1 MKNKI
6 ILGCLA
12 AATCEILF
20 GLSFIFTKSITAQV
34 SDLALISWRFVTA
47 FLFINLYF
55 PISRRRITIN
65 GRNLKPLTRI
75 AILNPIIY
83 FICETIGIRMTTASE
98 SGAFLACIPV
108 VALIMSSLILKEW
121 PSRWQVVGVITT
133 LIGIIIAVFAAG
145 GSTHFSLV
153 GYLILGLAVVSY
165 ALYCVDVERASQ
177 FSSLEITYFMLAS
190 GCLTFG
196 LFALSQGFL
205 AGDLKELLLL
215 PVTNPKFTITIL
227 YQGLGCS
234 VLGYLLSNFAIATIG
249 VNRTAS
255 FIGIS
260 TIISILAA
268 VVVLG
273 EPFSHLQIFA
283 GILVVLGVYVAN
295 KN

>member
-1 MKNKI
+1 
-6 ILGCLA
+6 
-12 AATCEILF
+12 
-20 GLSFIFTKSITAQV
+20 
-34 SDLALISWRFVTA
+34 
-47 FLFINLYF
+47 
-55 PISRRRITIN
+55 
-65 GRNLKPLTRI
+65 
-75 AILNPIIY
+75 
-83 FICETIGIRMTTASE
+83 
-98 SGAFLACIPV
+98 
-108 VALIMSSLILKEW
+108 MSSLILKEW

-215 PVTNPKFTITIL
+215 PVSNPKFTITIL
-227 YQGLGCS
+227 YQG
-234 VLGYLLSNFAIATIG
+234 FAIANIG

-273 EPFSHLQIFA
+273 EPFSQLQIFA

-295 KN
+295 KT

>member
-12 AATCEILF
+12 AASCEILF

-47 FLFINLYF
+47 FFFVNLYLLL
-55 PISRRRITIN
+55 RRHRIAIN
-65 GRNLKPLTRI
+65 GRNLKSLTRI

-145 GSTHFSLV
+145 VSTNFSLI

-165 ALYCVDVERASQ
+165 ALYCVDVEKASQ
-177 FSSLEITYFMLAS
+177 FTSFEITYFMLAS

-196 LFALSQGFL
+196 LFALSHSFL
-205 AGDLKELLLL
+205 AGNLKELLML
-215 PVTNPKFTITIL
+215 PWINPKFAITIL

-234 VLGYLLSNFAIATIG
+234 VIGYILSNFAIATIG

-268 VVVLG
+268 VVFLG
-273 EPFSHLQIFA
+273 EPFSQLQILA

>member
-55 PISRRRITIN
+55 LFSRRRLKIN

-133 LIGIIIAVFAAG
+133 LVGIIMAVFAVG

-177 FSSLEITYFMLAS
+177 FSSLEIYLFYACQWLPDIRTLCTQPRLSSRRFERALAPPSEQSKIHYHHSLSRLGMQCS
-190 GCLTFG
+190 GLSAFQILPSQISGSTEQHPLLGF
-196 LFALSQGFL
+196 LLLSQF
-205 AGDLKELLLL
+205 
-215 PVTNPKFTITIL
+215 
-227 YQGLGCS
+227 
-234 VLGYLLSNFAIATIG
+234 
-249 VNRTAS
+249 
-255 FIGIS
+255 
-260 TIISILAA
+260 
-268 VVVLG
+268 
-273 EPFSHLQIFA
+273 
-283 GILVVLGVYVAN
+283 
-295 KN
+295 

>member
-55 PISRRRITIN
+55 LISRRRININ

-108 VALIMSSLILKEW
+108 VALIMSSL
-121 PSRWQVVGVITT
+121 
-133 LIGIIIAVFAAG
+133 
-145 GSTHFSLV
+145 
-153 GYLILGLAVVSY
+153 VVSY

-215 PVTNPKFTITIL
+215 PVSNPKFTITIL

-234 VLGYLLSNFAIATIG
+234 VLGYLLSNFAIANIG

-273 EPFSHLQIFA
+273 EPFSQLQIFA

-295 KN
+295 KT

>member
-1 MKNKI
+1 
-6 ILGCLA
+6 
-12 AATCEILF
+12 
-20 GLSFIFTKSITAQV
+20 
-34 SDLALISWRFVTA
+34 
-47 FLFINLYF
+47 
-55 PISRRRITIN
+55 
-65 GRNLKPLTRI
+65 
-75 AILNPIIY
+75 
-83 FICETIGIRMTTASE
+83 MTTASE

-133 LIGIIIAVFAAG
+133 LVGIIMAVFAAG

-234 VLGYLLSNFAIATIG
+234 VLGYLLSNFAIANIG

-273 EPFSHLQIFA
+273 EPFSYLQILA

-295 KN
+295 KT

>member
-55 PISRRRITIN
+55 LFSRRRLKIN

-153 GYLILGLAVVSY
+153 GY
-165 ALYCVDVERASQ
+165 
-177 FSSLEITYFMLAS
+177 
-190 GCLTFG
+190 
-196 LFALSQGFL
+196 
-205 AGDLKELLLL
+205 
-215 PVTNPKFTITIL
+215 
-227 YQGLGCS
+227 
-234 VLGYLLSNFAIATIG
+234 
-249 VNRTAS
+249 
-255 FIGIS
+255 
-260 TIISILAA
+260 
-268 VVVLG
+268 
-273 EPFSHLQIFA
+273 
-283 GILVVLGVYVAN
+283 
-295 KN
+295 

>member
-1 MKNKI
+1 M
-6 ILGCLA
+6 C
-12 AATCEILF
+12 
-20 GLSFIFTKSITAQV
+20 S
-34 SDLALISWRFVTA
+34 SDL
-47 FLFINLYF
+47 
-55 PISRRRITIN
+55 
-65 GRNLKPLTRI
+65 
-75 AILNPIIY
+75 
-83 FICETIGIRMTTASE
+83 CETIGIRMTTASE

-133 LIGIIIAVFAAG
+133 LVGIIMAVFAAG

-215 PVTNPKFTITIL
+215 PVTNPN
-227 YQGLGCS
+227 S
-234 VLGYLLSNFAIATIG
+234 LSP
-249 VNRTAS
+249 S
-255 FIGIS
+255 FIKAWDAVFWAICYQILPSQIS
-260 TIISILAA
+260 ELTEQHPLLEFRQLSQ
-268 VVVLG
+268 
-273 EPFSHLQIFA
+273 F
-283 GILVVLGVYVAN
+283 
-295 KN
+295 

>member
-47 FLFINLYF
+47 FLFISLYF
-55 PISRRRITIN
+55 LISRRRITIN

-108 VALIMSSLILKEW
+108 VALIM
-121 PSRWQVVGVITT
+121 
-133 LIGIIIAVFAAG
+133 AVFAAG

-227 YQGLGCS
+227 YQGVGCS
-234 VLGYLLSNFAIATIG
+234 VLGYLLSNFAIANIG

-273 EPFSHLQIFA
+273 EPFSYLQIFA

-295 KN
+295 KT

>member
-55 PISRRRITIN
+55 LFSRRRLKIN

-190 GCLTFG
+190 GC
-196 LFALSQGFL
+196 
-205 AGDLKELLLL
+205 
-215 PVTNPKFTITIL
+215 TITIL

-234 VLGYLLSNFAIATIG
+234 VLGYLLSNFAIANIG

-273 EPFSHLQIFA
+273 EPFSQLQIFA

-295 KN
+295 KT

>member
-1 MKNKI
+1 
-6 ILGCLA
+6 
-12 AATCEILF
+12 
-20 GLSFIFTKSITAQV
+20 
-34 SDLALISWRFVTA
+34 
-47 FLFINLYF
+47 
-55 PISRRRITIN
+55 
-65 GRNLKPLTRI
+65 
-75 AILNPIIY
+75 
-83 FICETIGIRMTTASE
+83 MTTASE

-215 PVTNPKFTITIL
+215 PVSNPKISLSLFL

-234 VLGYLLSNFAIATIG
+234 VLGYLLSNFAIANIG

-273 EPFSHLQIFA
+273 EPFSATTNFCRHFSRPGRLCSQ
-283 GILVVLGVYVAN
+283 
-295 KN
+295 

>member
-6 ILGCLA
+6 VLGCFA

-55 PISRRRITIN
+55 LVSRRRININ
-65 GRNLKPLTRI
+65 GRNLKPLT
-75 AILNPIIY
+75 
-83 FICETIGIRMTTASE
+83 RMTTASE

-196 LFALSQGFL
+196 LFALSQSFL

-215 PVTNPKFTITIL
+215 PVSNPKFTITIL

-234 VLGYLLSNFAIATIG
+234 VLGYLLSNFAIANIG

-273 EPFSHLQIFA
+273 EPFSQLQIFA

-295 KN
+295 KT

>member
-1 MKNKI
+1 
-6 ILGCLA
+6 
-12 AATCEILF
+12 
-20 GLSFIFTKSITAQV
+20 
-34 SDLALISWRFVTA
+34 
-47 FLFINLYF
+47 
-55 PISRRRITIN
+55 
-65 GRNLKPLTRI
+65 
-75 AILNPIIY
+75 
-83 FICETIGIRMTTASE
+83 MTTASE

-215 PVTNPKFTITIL
+215 PVSNPKFTITIL

-234 VLGYLLSNFAIATIG
+234 VLGYLLSNFA
-249 VNRTAS
+249 N
-255 FIGIS
+255 
-260 TIISILAA
+260 SILYWDFDHYLNSSCCCRLRRTLLAA
-268 VVVLG
+268 TNFCRHFSRLG
-273 EPFSHLQIFA
+273 RLCGQ
-283 GILVVLGVYVAN
+283 
-295 KN
+295 

>member
-55 PISRRRITIN
+55 LISRRRININ

-108 VALIMSSLILKEW
+108 VALIMSSLIRCHHH
-121 PSRWQVVGVITT
+121 PRRY
-133 LIGIIIAVFAAG
+133 
-145 GSTHFSLV
+145 HH
-153 GYLILGLAVVSY
+153 
-165 ALYCVDVERASQ
+165 
-177 FSSLEITYFMLAS
+177 
-190 GCLTFG
+190 GCLCCWRFYP
-196 LFALSQGFL
+196 
-205 AGDLKELLLL
+205 LL
-215 PVTNPKFTITIL
+215 PG
-227 YQGLGCS
+227 GLLDSRSSSCLLRP
-234 VLGYLLSNFAIATIG
+234 VL
-249 VNRTAS
+249 R
-255 FIGIS
+255 
-260 TIISILAA
+260 
-268 VVVLG
+268 
-273 EPFSHLQIFA
+273 
-283 GILVVLGVYVAN
+283 
-295 KN
+295 

>member
-1 MKNKI
+1 
-6 ILGCLA
+6 
-12 AATCEILF
+12 
-20 GLSFIFTKSITAQV
+20 
-34 SDLALISWRFVTA
+34 
-47 FLFINLYF
+47 
-55 PISRRRITIN
+55 
-65 GRNLKPLTRI
+65 
-75 AILNPIIY
+75 
-83 FICETIGIRMTTASE
+83 MTTASE

-153 GYLILGLAVVSY
+153 GYLILGLAVISY

-177 FSSLEITYFMLAS
+177 FTSLEITYFMLAS

-196 LFALSQGFL
+196 LF
-205 AGDLKELLLL
+205 
-215 PVTNPKFTITIL
+215 PVNNPKFTITIL

-234 VLGYLLSNFAIATIG
+234 VLGYLLSNFAIANIG

-273 EPFSHLQIFA
+273 EPFSYLQIFA

-295 KN
+295 KT

>member
-1 MKNKI
+1 MFN
-6 ILGCLA
+6 

-47 FLFINLYF
+47 FLFINLYYL
-55 PISRRRITIN
+55 ISRRRININ

-153 GYLILGLAVVSY
+153 GYLILGLAVISY

-205 AGDLKELLLL
+205 AGDLKEILLL
-215 PVTNPKFTITIL
+215 PVSN
-227 YQGLGCS
+227 QNS
-234 VLGYLLSNFAIATIG
+234 LSP
-249 VNRTAS
+249 S
-255 FIGIS
+255 FIKAWDATFWAICYQILPSQIS
-260 TIISILAA
+260 ELTEQHPLLGFRPLSQFICCCCLRRTLLATTNFCRH
-268 VVVLG
+268 
-273 EPFSHLQIFA
+273 FSRPGRLCSQ
-283 GILVVLGVYVAN
+283 
-295 KN
+295 

>member
-55 PISRRRITIN
+55 LFSRRRLNIN

-108 VALIMSSLILKEW
+108 VALIMSSLILKN
-121 PSRWQVVGVITT
+121 
-133 LIGIIIAVFAAG
+133 
-145 GSTHFSLV
+145 
-153 GYLILGLAVVSY
+153 GLAVGKWSVS
-165 ALYCVDVERASQ
+165 SQ
-177 FSSLEITYFMLAS
+177 P
-190 GCLTFG
+190 
-196 LFALSQGFL
+196 LSVL
-205 AGDLKELLLL
+205 SWLSLLLA
-215 PVTNPKFTITIL
+215 
-227 YQGLGCS
+227 
-234 VLGYLLSNFAIATIG
+234 VLLTSPLLAT
-249 VNRTAS
+249 
-255 FIGIS
+255 
-260 TIISILAA
+260 
-268 VVVLG
+268 
-273 EPFSHLQIFA
+273 
-283 GILVVLGVYVAN
+283 
-295 KN
+295 

>member
-1 MKNKI
+1 
-6 ILGCLA
+6 
-12 AATCEILF
+12 
-20 GLSFIFTKSITAQV
+20 
-34 SDLALISWRFVTA
+34 
-47 FLFINLYF
+47 
-55 PISRRRITIN
+55 
-65 GRNLKPLTRI
+65 
-75 AILNPIIY
+75 
-83 FICETIGIRMTTASE
+83 
-98 SGAFLACIPV
+98 
-108 VALIMSSLILKEW
+108 MSSLILKEW

-215 PVTNPKFTITIL
+215 PVSNPKFTITIL

-234 VLGYLLSNFAIATIG
+234 VLGYLLSNFAIANIG
-249 VNRTAS
+249 SQPN
-255 FIGIS
+255 
-260 TIISILAA
+260 SILYWDFDHYLNSSCCCRLRRTLLATTNFCRH
-268 VVVLG
+268 
-273 EPFSHLQIFA
+273 FSRPGRLCGQ
-283 GILVVLGVYVAN
+283 
-295 KN
+295 

>member
-1 MKNKI
+1 
-6 ILGCLA
+6 
-12 AATCEILF
+12 
-20 GLSFIFTKSITAQV
+20 
-34 SDLALISWRFVTA
+34 
-47 FLFINLYF
+47 
-55 PISRRRITIN
+55 
-65 GRNLKPLTRI
+65 
-75 AILNPIIY
+75 
-83 FICETIGIRMTTASE
+83 MTTASE

-133 LIGIIIAVFAAG
+133 LVGIIMAVFVAG

-177 FSSLEITYFMLAS
+177 FNSLEITYFMLAS

-215 PVTNPKFTITIL
+215 PVINPKFTITIL

-234 VLGYLLSNFAIATIG
+234 VLGYLLSNFAIANIG

-273 EPFSHLQIFA
+273 EPFSYLQIFA

-295 KN
+295 KT

>member
-55 PISRRRITIN
+55 LISRRRITIN

-108 VALIMSSLILKEW
+108 VALIMSSLILRMAQ
-121 PSRWQVVGVITT
+121 P
-133 LIGIIIAVFAAG
+133 LAG
-145 GSTHFSLV
+145 GRCHHHPRR
-153 GYLILGLAVVSY
+153 YHH
-165 ALYCVDVERASQ
+165 
-177 FSSLEITYFMLAS
+177 
-190 GCLTFG
+190 GCLCCWRFYP
-196 LFALSQGFL
+196 
-205 AGDLKELLLL
+205 LL
-215 PVTNPKFTITIL
+215 PG
-227 YQGLGCS
+227 GLLDSRSSSCLLRP
-234 VLGYLLSNFAIATIG
+234 VL
-249 VNRTAS
+249 R
-255 FIGIS
+255 
-260 TIISILAA
+260 
-268 VVVLG
+268 
-273 EPFSHLQIFA
+273 
-283 GILVVLGVYVAN
+283 
-295 KN
+295 

>member
-1 MKNKI
+1 
-6 ILGCLA
+6 
-12 AATCEILF
+12 
-20 GLSFIFTKSITAQV
+20 
-34 SDLALISWRFVTA
+34 
-47 FLFINLYF
+47 
-55 PISRRRITIN
+55 
-65 GRNLKPLTRI
+65 
-75 AILNPIIY
+75 
-83 FICETIGIRMTTASE
+83 MTTASE

-153 GYLILGLAVVSY
+153 GYLILGLAVISY

-196 LFALSQGFL
+196 
-205 AGDLKELLLL
+205 DLKEILLL
-215 PVTNPKFTITIL
+215 PVSNPKFTITIL

-234 VLGYLLSNFAIATIG
+234 VLGYLLSNFAIANIG

-273 EPFSHLQIFA
+273 EPFSQLQIFA

-295 KN
+295 KT

>member
-12 AATCEILF
+12 AAACEILF
-20 GLSFIFTKSITAQV
+20 GLSFIFTKSITAQA
-34 SDLALISWRFVTA
+34 SGLALISWRFVTA
-47 FLFINLYF
+47 FFFVNLYLLT
-55 PISRRRITIN
+55 RRQKVVIN
-65 GRNLKPLTRI
+65 GRNLKPLIRI

-121 PSRWQVVGVITT
+121 PSRWQVVGVATT
-133 LIGIIIAVFAAG
+133 LIG
-145 GSTHFSLV
+145 
-153 GYLILGLAVVSY
+153 LGLAVVSY
-165 ALYCVDVERASQ
+165 ALYCVDVEKASQ
-177 FSSLEITYFMLAS
+177 FTSFEISYFMLAS

-196 LFALSQGFL
+196 LFALSRSFL
-205 AGDLKELLLL
+205 AGNLKELLTL
-215 PVTNPKFTITIL
+215 PWSNPKFAITIL

-234 VLGYLLSNFAIATIG
+234 VIGYILSNFAIATIG

-268 VVVLG
+268 VVFLG
-273 EPFSHLQIFA
+273 EPFSQLQILA